1 MKPTALYSLS
11 PNGKAPA
18 APFTPPDVGLL
29 GKEHFDS
36 LPIEACSFVRGV
48 QAKLSADVATS
59 LALDKYAQSYGY
71 MPITEAKAAASAI
84 ILPEIVMREL
94 ANDSKLAQDLVT
106 EYALHK
112 GVDAGVVQEER
123 AKQRAK
129 LSGAGVVLGA
139 VLGGV
144 KP

>member
-29 GKEHFDS
+29 GKEHYDT
-36 LPIEACSFVRGV
+36 LPIEVCSFVRGV
-48 QAKLSADVATS
+48 YAKFGADVAVS
-59 LALDKYAQSYGY
+59 LALDNHAQSYGY
-71 MPITEAKAAASAI
+71 MPVNEAKATASAI

-94 ANDSKLAQDLVT
+94 ANDSKLAQGLVT

-112 GVDAGVVQEER
+112 GVDAQVVQDER

-129 LSGAGVVLGA
+129 LAGAGVVLGFITA
-139 VLGGV
+139 S
-144 KP
+144 